1 MCITILSLACFFLG
15 ECRAVEALRQMS
27 GRTAEKA
34 ELLIF
39 PHLPRVGLGWPHF
52 IFVTKGGEFKVGL
65 PFRIPA
71 HFNRCPVK
79 ASEVQAAATYF
90 HPIFSYEH
98 FICRPPNIL
107 VTLFILHKYIAFVYC
122 IAIGQ

>member
-1 MCITILSLACFFLG
+1 MCITILSLACFFG
-15 ECRAVEALRQMS
+15 RVSCRGSFEADEQ
-27 GRTAEKA
+27 RTAEKA

-39 PHLPRVGLGWPHF
+39 PHLPRVGLGWAHF

-107 VTLFILHKYIAFVYC
+107 VILFILHKYIAFVYC
-122 IAIGQ
+122 IVIGQ